1 MKAIIK
7 EELVRK
13 SWSGR
18 TILSKTIIGTK
29 DNIVEKANKYIS
41 ERISETN
48 KIPVKCFHVE
58 IFTVK
63 GKKINNWEYKPTY
76 RYE

>member
-7 EELVRK
+7 QELTRK

-18 TILSKTIIGTK
+18 TIIPVKIIGTK
-29 DNIVEKANKYIS
+29 QNIEEMANEYIS
-41 ERISETN
+41 KRLAEQN

-58 IFTVK
+58 IQTQT
-63 GKKINNWEYKPTY
+63 GKKVNSWKYTPTY
-76 RYE
+76 R